1 MLIFRIRSGNL
12 CKHAKRFTS
21 KLYLVI
27 SKINWNNTNKEV
39 STGYEVMF
47 FNDMHTF
54 LVKKTP
60 FVWDIV
66 SQIGDVP
73 SSRDSH
79 KMCVVNKKVYLCG
92 GKNNIVSKECL
103 AGMHEFD
110 TETCKWIAVDTT
122 GYCPRDVG
130 FSASV
135 VDKSIYTFGGMLG
148 GITTNS
154 MRCFNT
160 EQKCWSII
168 ETKGCRPHP
177 RCDHTSEAIRDVIYI
192 FGGVGNVNE
201 WLNDLHCFNTT
212 TQTWSH
218 PTIRGVPPSPRCS
231 HTFVAHR
238 DKDIYVLGG
247 WRKENKE
254 DKIVRNL
261 RKLSIGNQKWKT
273 LLCAGERPPPPIY
286 GHCSFICHS
295 SMYILGGMGSSGESS
310 MNVVY
315 ILRLV
320 NPSERSLVLAQAL
333 KDLSED

>member
-1 MLIFRIRSGNL
+1 
-12 CKHAKRFTS
+12 
-21 KLYLVI
+21 
-27 SKINWNNTNKEV
+27 
-39 STGYEVMF
+39 
-47 FNDMHTF
+47 
-54 LVKKTP
+54 
-60 FVWDIV
+60 
-66 SQIGDVP
+66 
-73 SSRDSH
+73 
-79 KMCVVNKKVYLCG
+79 MCVVNKKVYLCG

-160 EQKCWSII
+160 
-168 ETKGCRPHP
+168 
-177 RCDHTSEAIRDVIYI
+177 A
-192 FGGVGNVNE
+192 
-201 WLNDLHCFNTT
+201 

-247 WRKENKE
+247 WRKKNKE